1 MAAANIAITS
11 AAITPNPV
19 YTGNSY
25 TLSVQIQP
33 AGFVLGDDACRIIDS
48 DGAYI
53 EVPEQVIYVL
63 SDSDGAAMTDNDNT
77 LIDMEG

>member
-11 AAITPNPV
+11 AVITPNPV
-19 YTGNSY
+19 YTGNSC

-33 AGFVLGDDACRIIDS
+33 AGFVIGDDTCRIIDS

-63 SDSDGAAMTDNDNT
+63 AGSDGAAMKDNDNT

>member
-11 AAITPNPV
+11 ATITPNPV
-19 YTGNSY
+19 YTGNDY
-25 TLSVQIQP
+25 TISVQVQP
-33 AGFVLGDDACRIIDS
+33 ACFVIGDDTCRIIDL

-63 SDSDGAAMTDNDNT
+63 ADSDGAAMADNDNT

>member
-33 AGFVLGDDACRIIDS
+33 AGFVLGDDTCRIIDL

-63 SDSDGAAMTDNDNT
+63 ADSDGAAMTDNDNT